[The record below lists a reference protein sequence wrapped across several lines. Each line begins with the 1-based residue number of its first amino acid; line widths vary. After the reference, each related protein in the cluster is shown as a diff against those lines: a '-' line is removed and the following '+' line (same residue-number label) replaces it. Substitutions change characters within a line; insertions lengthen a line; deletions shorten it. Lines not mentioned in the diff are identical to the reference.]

1 MSKGASMTDSR
12 NLSSPLAW
20 HRPLLALLAG
30 LALAVGML
38 APHDVAV
45 EQAGAVS
52 TVEIAETAVHPGAPA
67 HFEDSE
73 IKVHPGCV
81 GCLLQLGSST
91 VLKPPAAPVSPLS
104 RDSRVVVPADQLSSA
119 QLRLL
124 GPARA
129 PPIASLFA

>member
-1 MSKGASMTDSR
+1 MTDSR
-12 NLSSPLAW
+12 TLSSALAW
-20 HRPLLALLAG
+20 RRPLLALLAG
-30 LALAVGML
+30 FALASGML
-38 APHDVAV
+38 APHDLAV

-52 TVEIAETAVHPGAPA
+52 RVEIAETAVHPGAPA
-67 HFEDSE
+67 HFEDAE

-91 VLKPPAAPVSPLS
+91 VLKPPPAPLSPLS
-104 RDSRVVVPADQLSSA
+104 RDGRVVTPVVQVTSA

-129 PPIASLFA
+129 PPLASLFA